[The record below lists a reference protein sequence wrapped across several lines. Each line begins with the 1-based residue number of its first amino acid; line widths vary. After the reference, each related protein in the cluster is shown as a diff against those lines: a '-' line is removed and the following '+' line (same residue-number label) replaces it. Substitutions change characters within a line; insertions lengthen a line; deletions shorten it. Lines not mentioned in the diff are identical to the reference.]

1 MNSTDKIR
9 YILNTLF
16 LIGTVVTVILYFA
29 YNGIFKWII
38 SSMFI
43 ANLVQPAFVLATLLP
58 AFTVGGVV
66 IGAIGSIFA
75 LRKFLVV

>member
-29 YNGIFKWII
+29 VDSREPFFYAGVI
-38 SSMFI
+38 SLTLKMAEFI
-43 ANLVQPAFVLATLLP
+43 
-58 AFTVGGVV
+58 
-66 IGAIGSIFA
+66 
-75 LRKFLVV
+75 LRFMI